1 MKKIQLIIVLV
12 AALSLFLLSGCGEDG
27 DGKIVTKEPKKELSE
42 IPPRNNWFHMNT
54 PGSDNEE

>member
-1 MKKIQLIIVLV
+1 MKTNYLIIVLI

-42 IPPRNNWFHMNT
+42 IPPRQNWLEIDIF
-54 PGSDNEE
+54 EESE